1 MFKVLKHVYDAYKT
15 LPQFW
20 FGLIYCRVCI
30 PPFCAY
36 CFVVVMFHYSEHKKE
51 WYMKNKQGKLQTAGT
66 TKDALHNSTMS
77 NGGTTSKDTQRVS
90 HKCFLRTHNGG
101 WAQFP
106 RTSRLRKIVH
116 WYLIGKNAHTISII
130 STRNIYIS
138 DAIAITCKGMCLG
151 SELEI
156 QIMNDFYV
164 TKTCSYHN

>member
-1 MFKVLKHVYDAYKT
+1 MLIKPFLN
-15 LPQFW
+15 FW

-30 PPFCAY
+30 PLFCAY
-36 CFVVVMFHYSEHKKE
+36 CFVVVMFHDSEHKKE